1 MGGFPQISQ
10 GLGAFDFSTRIKD
23 RRGEPRRSSHKAPQC
38 GAFRLLRYRRSER
51 PFFILER
58 WYFKKRPMYQ
68 GIPPF
73 WSTVVGK
80 EQDMKEDNREKITL
94 WLQPDILRRVDSWL
108 EEDNCKTRREFV
120 EKALRFYMGYLAT
133 EDTSEYLSRALVDTL
148 QGIVADNSNR
158 LRTMIFKWCVELNMM
173 GHTIAAH
180 FRADPINRRELRAY
194 AVDEVKRTNGQISFD
209 RALDQ
214 QRRLQDNGL

>member
-1 MGGFPQISQ
+1 MS
-10 GLGAFDFSTRIKD
+10 D
-23 RRGEPRRSSHKAPQC
+23 EN
-38 GAFRLLRYRRSER
+38 
-51 PFFILER
+51 
-58 WYFKKRPMYQ
+58 KKRTAVWFSP
-68 GIPPF
+68 GVI
-73 WSTVVGK
+73 
-80 EQDMKEDNREKITL
+80 
-94 WLQPDILRRVDSWL
+94 RRMDSWL
-108 EEDNCKTRREFV
+108 EEDNCSTRSEFI

-133 EDTSEYLSRALVDTL
+133 EDTSEYLSQALVDTL

-214 QRRLQDNGL
+214 QRRLLDDGL

>member
-1 MGGFPQISQ
+1 MS
-10 GLGAFDFSTRIKD
+10 D
-23 RRGEPRRSSHKAPQC
+23 EN
-38 GAFRLLRYRRSER
+38 
-51 PFFILER
+51 
-58 WYFKKRPMYQ
+58 KKR
-68 GIPPF
+68 
-73 WSTVVGK
+73 TAV
-80 EQDMKEDNREKITL
+80 
-94 WLQPDILRRVDSWL
+94 WLSPGVIRRMDSWL
-108 EEDNCKTRREFV
+108 EEDNCSTRSEFI

-133 EDTSEYLSRALVDTL
+133 EDTSEYLSQALVDTL

-209 RALDQ
+209 QALDQ
-214 QRRLQDNGL
+214 QRRLLDDGL

>member
-1 MGGFPQISQ
+1 MS
-10 GLGAFDFSTRIKD
+10 D
-23 RRGEPRRSSHKAPQC
+23 EN
-38 GAFRLLRYRRSER
+38 
-51 PFFILER
+51 
-58 WYFKKRPMYQ
+58 KKR
-68 GIPPF
+68 
-73 WSTVVGK
+73 TAV
-80 EQDMKEDNREKITL
+80 
-94 WLQPDILRRVDSWL
+94 WLSPGVIRHMDSWL
-108 EEDNCKTRREFV
+108 EEDNCSTRSEFI

-133 EDTSEYLSRALVDTL
+133 EDTSEYLSQALVNTL

-214 QRRLQDNGL
+214 QRRLLDDDL

>member
-1 MGGFPQISQ
+1 MS
-10 GLGAFDFSTRIKD
+10 D
-23 RRGEPRRSSHKAPQC
+23 EN
-38 GAFRLLRYRRSER
+38 
-51 PFFILER
+51 
-58 WYFKKRPMYQ
+58 KKR
-68 GIPPF
+68 
-73 WSTVVGK
+73 TAV
-80 EQDMKEDNREKITL
+80 
-94 WLQPDILRRVDSWL
+94 WLSPGVIRRMDSWL
-108 EEDNCKTRREFV
+108 EEDNCSTRSEFI

-133 EDTSEYLSRALVDTL
+133 EDTSEYLSQALVDTL

-214 QRRLQDNGL
+214 QRRFLDDDL

>member
-1 MGGFPQISQ
+1 MS
-10 GLGAFDFSTRIKD
+10 D
-23 RRGEPRRSSHKAPQC
+23 EN
-38 GAFRLLRYRRSER
+38 
-51 PFFILER
+51 
-58 WYFKKRPMYQ
+58 KKR
-68 GIPPF
+68 
-73 WSTVVGK
+73 TAV
-80 EQDMKEDNREKITL
+80 
-94 WLQPDILRRVDSWL
+94 WLSPGVIRRMDSWL
-108 EEDNCKTRREFV
+108 EEDNCSTRSEFI

-133 EDTSEYLSRALVDTL
+133 EDTSEYLSQALVDTL

-158 LRTMIFKWCVELNMM
+158 LRTMISKWCVELNMM

-214 QRRLQDNGL
+214 QRRLLDDGQ

>member
-1 MGGFPQISQ
+1 MSDENNKRTAVWLSPGVI
-10 GLGAFDFSTRIKD
+10 
-23 RRGEPRRSSHKAPQC
+23 RR
-38 GAFRLLRYRRSER
+38 
-51 PFFILER
+51 
-58 WYFKKRPMYQ
+58 M
-68 GIPPF
+68 
-73 WSTVVGK
+73 
-80 EQDMKEDNREKITL
+80 
-94 WLQPDILRRVDSWL
+94 DSWL
-108 EEDNCKTRREFV
+108 EEDNCSTRSEFI

-133 EDTSEYLSRALVDTL
+133 EDTSEYLSQALVDTL

-214 QRRLQDNGL
+214 QRRFLDDDL

>member
-1 MGGFPQISQ
+1 M
-10 GLGAFDFSTRIKD
+10 
-23 RRGEPRRSSHKAPQC
+23 
-38 GAFRLLRYRRSER
+38 SE
-51 PFFILER
+51 EN
-58 WYFKKRPMYQ
+58 KKR
-68 GIPPF
+68 
-73 WSTVVGK
+73 TAV
-80 EQDMKEDNREKITL
+80 
-94 WLQPDILRRVDSWL
+94 WLSPGVIRRMDSWL
-108 EEDNCKTRREFV
+108 EEDNCSTRSEFI

-133 EDTSEYLSRALVDTL
+133 EDTSAYLSQTLVDTL

-180 FRADPINRRELRAY
+180 FRADPINRRELRAF

-214 QRRLQDNGL
+214 QRRFLDDDL

>member
-1 MGGFPQISQ
+1 MS
-10 GLGAFDFSTRIKD
+10 D
-23 RRGEPRRSSHKAPQC
+23 EN
-38 GAFRLLRYRRSER
+38 
-51 PFFILER
+51 
-58 WYFKKRPMYQ
+58 KKR
-68 GIPPF
+68 
-73 WSTVVGK
+73 TAV
-80 EQDMKEDNREKITL
+80 
-94 WLQPDILRRVDSWL
+94 WLSPSVIRRMDSWL
-108 EEDNCKTRREFV
+108 EEDNCSTRSEFI

-133 EDTSEYLSRALVDTL
+133 EDTSEYLSQALVDTL

-180 FRADPINRRELRAY
+180 FRADPINRRELCAY

-214 QRRLQDNGL
+214 QRRLLDDDL